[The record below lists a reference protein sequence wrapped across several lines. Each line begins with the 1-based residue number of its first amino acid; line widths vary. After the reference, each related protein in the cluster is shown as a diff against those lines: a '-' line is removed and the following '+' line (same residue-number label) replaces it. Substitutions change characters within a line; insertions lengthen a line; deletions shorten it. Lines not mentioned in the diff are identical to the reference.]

1 MAEKSQ
7 VSIDQSDLHKEE
19 LAGVIIRQGN
29 GDAIIKNLGEVGLLD
44 APDGGR
50 PAWTVVFGC
59 FCGMFAIYGVNY
71 SWGTFLRNYNQNVY
85 VGQMTKL
92 SWIGSIC
99 IALYFIIGPINEW
112 VVHKLGYTKM
122 LAFATIM
129 CPLALMLASISH
141 EIWHLY
147 LTQGVMFGIG
157 ASFVWFPCISAPQEW
172 FSSRRG
178 TAIGITM
185 CGSGVGGLV
194 LSNICQAAMLT
205 LGYRWALRIAGFVC
219 FFFLILATIFVKQ
232 SPIQL
237 EKQRLQ
243 DEQNQGLTEMYH
255 KQMSLL
261 KNNQFNIMM
270 AVGFITTFGYLVP
283 SFLLPS
289 YATFLGLNPWV
300 STNLSAILSA
310 INAVSK
316 LVNGYTSDRIGRING
331 LTICTF
337 LAGIMSLAIWTN
349 ARTEPS
355 IWVFAVLYGFFGG
368 GYLTLFPASLPQ
380 VAGYDNITAA
390 NGLLYFTNTFGYLF
404 GTPIASAIINHSTP
418 PNYIYAAVWGGLL
431 MTVGGLFCLVL
442 RVMRA
447 GWHPFIKV

>member
-1 MAEKSQ
+1 MAEKTQDS
-7 VSIDQSDLHKEE
+7 VGQSDLHKEE
-19 LAGVIIRQGN
+19 IGAVSTQQSDDN
-29 GDAIIKNLGEVGLLD
+29 AITNKLGEVGVLD

-50 PAWTVVFGC
+50 AAWTVIFGC

-85 VGQMTKL
+85 VGEMTKL

-112 VVHKLGYTKM
+112 VVRKLGYTKM

-141 EIWHLY
+141 EIWQLY

-185 CGSGVGGLV
+185 CGSGIGGLI

-205 LGYRWALRIAGFVC
+205 LGYRWALRIAGFIC
-219 FFFLILATIFVKQ
+219 FFFLVLATIFVKQ
-232 SPIQL
+232 SPSQL
-237 EKQRLQ
+237 EKQRIQ
-243 DEQNQGLTEMYH
+243 DEQNEGLREMYH
-255 KQMSLL
+255 KQLSLL
-261 KNNQFNIMM
+261 KNSQFNIMM
-270 AVGFITTFGYLVP
+270 MVGFVTTFGYLVP

-316 LVNGYTSDRIGRING
+316 LVNGYTSDKIGRING
-331 LTICTF
+331 LTLCTF

-349 ARTEPS
+349 ARTEPT

-380 VAGYDNITAA
+380 VAGYDNINAA

-404 GTPIASAIINHSTP
+404 GTPIASAIINHTTP
-418 PNYIYAAVWGGLL
+418 PNYVYAAVWGGLL
-431 MTVGGLFCLVL
+431 MAVGGIFCLVL

-447 GWHPFIKV
+447 GWNPFVKV